1 MSAAIE
7 LRGVW
12 HMYPGSGRW
21 ALRDVSL
28 EVAEGR
34 ILAVVGPNGSGKTT
48 LLKIAG
54 TLYRPTRGT
63 LRLWGSDFWAVDGD
77 ERLRLR
83 RLVVY
88 VHEKPVL
95 VRGTALHNVAYGL
108 LLRGAPPEE
117 ALSRARRVLER
128 MGAGELAG
136 RERGQ
141 LSAGEAQ
148 LISILRA
155 VAAEPRVLLLDEPT
169 AHLDLEKRR
178 RLASLI
184 RELRGRGMGVVV
196 ATHDYLLARSIAD
209 EVVVVEEGR
218 LKARGPPG
226 EVLEV

>member
-1 MSAAIE
+1 MRAAIE

-12 HMYPGSGRW
+12 HAYPGSRRW
-21 ALRDVSL
+21 ALEGVDL
-28 EVAEGR
+28 EIREGR

-48 LLKIAG
+48 MLRLAG

-63 LRLWGSDFWAVDGD
+63 VRLWGSDFWASDGSQ
-77 ERLRLR
+77 RLRLR

-108 LLRGAPPEE
+108 LLRGYPSEE
-117 ALSRARRVLER
+117 ALERARSVMER
-128 MGAGELAG
+128 MGVAGLAS

-148 LISILRA
+148 LVSILRA

-178 RLASLI
+178 RLASLL
-184 RELRGRGMGVVV
+184 RELRDRGMGVVV
-196 ATHDYLLARSIAD
+196 ATHDYLLARRVAD
-209 EVVVVEEGR
+209 EAVVLEEGR
-218 LKARGPPG
+218 IRVRGPPG
-226 EVLEV
+226 RVLEV

>member
-1 MSAAIE
+1 MRAAIE

-12 HMYPGSGRW
+12 HMYPGSRRW
-21 ALRDVSL
+21 ALEGVDL
-28 EVAEGR
+28 DILEGR

-48 LLKIAG
+48 MLKLAG

-63 LRLWGSDFWAVDGD
+63 VRLWGSDFWASDGPR
-77 ERLRLR
+77 RLRLR

-108 LLRGAPPEE
+108 LLRGYPPEE
-117 ALSRARRVLER
+117 ALERARRVMER
-128 MGAGELAG
+128 MGVAELAG

-148 LISILRA
+148 LVSILRA

-178 RLASLI
+178 RLASLL
-184 RELRGRGMGVVV
+184 RELRDRGVGVVV
-196 ATHDYLLARSIAD
+196 ATHDYLLARRVAD
-209 EVVVVEEGR
+209 EAVVLEEGR
-218 LKARGPPG
+218 VRARGSPG

>member
-1 MSAAIE
+1 MRAAIE

-12 HMYPGSGRW
+12 HAYPGSRRW
-21 ALRDVSL
+21 ALEGVDL
-28 EVAEGR
+28 EIREGR

-48 LLKIAG
+48 MLKLAG

-63 LRLWGSDFWAVDGD
+63 VRLWGSDFWASDGSQ
-77 ERLRLR
+77 RLRLR

-108 LLRGAPPEE
+108 LLRGYPSEE
-117 ALSRARRVLER
+117 ALERARSVMER
-128 MGAGELAG
+128 MGVAGLAS

-148 LISILRA
+148 LVSILRA

-178 RLASLI
+178 RLASLL
-184 RELRGRGMGVVV
+184 RELRDRGMGVVV
-196 ATHDYLLARSIAD
+196 ATHDYLLARRVAD
-209 EVVVVEEGR
+209 EAVVLEEGR
-218 LKARGPPG
+218 IRVRGPPG
-226 EVLEV
+226 RVLEV

>member
-1 MSAAIE
+1 MRTAIE

-12 HMYPGSGRW
+12 HAYPGSRRW
-21 ALRDVSL
+21 ALEGVDL
-28 EVAEGR
+28 EIREGR

-48 LLKIAG
+48 MLKLAG

-63 LRLWGSDFWAVDGD
+63 VRLWGSDFWASDGSQ
-77 ERLRLR
+77 RLRLR

-108 LLRGAPPEE
+108 LLRGYPSEE
-117 ALSRARRVLER
+117 ALERARSVMER
-128 MGAGELAG
+128 MGVAGLAS

-148 LISILRA
+148 LVSILRA

-178 RLASLI
+178 RLASLL
-184 RELRGRGMGVVV
+184 RELRDRGMGVVV
-196 ATHDYLLARSIAD
+196 ATHDYLLARRVAD
-209 EVVVVEEGR
+209 EAVVLEEGR
-218 LKARGPPG
+218 IRVRGPPG
-226 EVLEV
+226 RVLEV